1 MIYWNDWWV
10 SKGTHLHKCAKNKKE
25 RKMETITSN
34 KRVVAALGALTLTV
48 VGFCVIISYMW

>member
-1 MIYWNDWWV
+1 VGIERYPPAQV
-10 SKGTHLHKCAKNKKE
+10 CKNKKE

>member
-1 MIYWNDWWV
+1 
-10 SKGTHLHKCAKNKKE
+10 
-25 RKMETITSN
+25 METITSN